1 MKKSK
6 LFFILFIAFMVLFSI
21 LTLTVTV
28 LVFTV
33 PKTSFPILLV
43 PATFAVASLLVS
55 LVSLSFYRELQSK
68 GL

>member
-28 LVFTV
+28 LVFTIA
-33 PKTSFPILLV
+33 KTSFPILLI